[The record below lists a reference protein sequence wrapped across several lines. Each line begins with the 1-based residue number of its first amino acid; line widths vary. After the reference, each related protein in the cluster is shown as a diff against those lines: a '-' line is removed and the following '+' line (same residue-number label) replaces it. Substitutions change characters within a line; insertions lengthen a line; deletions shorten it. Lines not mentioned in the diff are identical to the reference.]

1 MITTIIILGV
11 FVYLLRHLIKPET
24 LVEMALIGFILIT
37 LVSET
42 VIVSGLYEKK
52 TTTES
57 NTESTEIYALKDSS
71 SKQIHA
77 KAYKGIFVAYGIADV
92 STSNST
98 YKYCSEATVGDRRVK
113 TICTLKVP
121 SQEVFF
127 DDTLKDG
134 EQSRLDVVTT
144 TKTTKTVMKHPEKKI
159 LYAFFL
165 PGSVYTDIFSSLKT
179 QTQTET
185 QYIFVIPEGSMTDDV
200 AIDMD

>member
-11 FVYLLRHLIKPET
+11 FICLLRHLLKPEN
-24 LVEMALIGFILIT
+24 LVGIALIGFILIT
-37 LVSET
+37 LVSNAF
-42 VIVSGLYEKK
+42 IVPDLYEKK

-77 KAYKGIFVAYGIADV
+77 KAYTGIFVAYGIAEER
-92 STSNST
+92 TSNST
-98 YKYCSEATVGDRRVK
+98 YKYCSEATVGDRKVK
-113 TICTLKVP
+113 TIRTLKVP

-144 TKTTKTVMKHPEKKI
+144 TETTETVMKYPEKKI

-165 PGSVYTDIFSSLKT
+165 PGSVLRDMFSSLET

-200 AIDMD
+200 TIDME